1 MERVLMR
8 EVPENGLS
16 VDQEVHTS
24 LSSCEIWCW
33 ALSWKDDIF
42 AMRLSIWLVG
52 LLAGDSDM
60 EGCET
65 DRIL

>member
-1 MERVLMR
+1 MR
-8 EVPENGLS
+8 EVPENVLS

-42 AMRLSIWLVG
+42 AIETID
-52 LLAGDSDM
+52 LAGWLA
-60 EGCET
+60 GW
-65 DRIL
+65 